1 MNDTVDRI
9 IMPDSNNAVET
20 MALMN
25 NNNWMN
31 NPFMYL
37 IWLAFFGNNGFGG
50 FGGNGQGIQN
60 SEIMSQINALRSQIA
75 ENQNTNGLQ
84 AAIGSNHEALHGI
97 NNGLG
102 LGFANTAS
110 NINNASMANVL
121 SQKDI
126 QAQLAGSSSDIIASI
141 LGQTNDIQAQIAAN
155 NAASALQACQNNSS
169 ILSRIDAQTNAVESQ
184 LAQMSY
190 ALATGKGEIV
200 NQNDRNTNAILQGQL
215 AQTQTIVNT
224 LNNHWQEELAQKY
237 QDAKLELS
245 QLNQNATLIAALK
258 PTTTA

>member
-1 MNDTVDRI
+1 MSDTVDRI
-9 IMPDSNNAVET
+9 IMPDNNNAAET

-141 LGQTNDIQAQIAAN
+141 LGQTNDIQAQVAAN
-155 NAASALQACQNNSS
+155 NAASALQACQNNS
-169 ILSRIDAQTNAVESQ
+169 
-184 LAQMSY
+184 
-190 ALATGKGEIV
+190 GEIV